1 MRIVIINK
9 SPKNLK
15 GPIQNSLFESGV
27 KVLDHSEYSQVSE
40 GDSVLF
46 FSGGQEQDAINK
58 TISRLPKKITI
69 GWWMCDYRK
78 IGHFTKNL
86 YGKFNHIFLP
96 YKNFFNDY
104 KKLGKDG
111 VWYMPQSGYAFPHVD
126 TNIGDYDAVFI
137 GGTGTYSP
145 YHKNRPSLLKTI
157 GSSCKLKI
165 ITGQGTS
172 VDQTEIYSK
181 IPLSISI
188 SGDFMIGGCSNRLYN
203 IMAAGGC
210 AFVKYFE
217 DLELIFENHKH
228 LVWFKS
234 NEEIKPLIQEY
245 LKSPKKINQIKVN
258 AKNLFLEKHTGKCRV
273 DNMFDIMEN
282 KIKKFNGYL

>member
-15 GPIQNSLFESGV
+15 GPIQKSLFESGV

-46 FSGGQEQDAINK
+46 FSGGQEQGAINK

-78 IGHFTKNL
+78 IGHFTRNL

-111 VWYMPQSGYAFPHVD
+111 VWYMPQSGYAFPNID

-137 GGTGTYSP
+137 GGTGTSP

-165 ITGQGTS
+165 ITGQGIS

-181 IPLSISI
+181 IPLSISM

-217 DLELIFENHKH
+217 DLELIFENHK
-228 LVWFKS
+228 
-234 NEEIKPLIQEY
+234 
-245 LKSPKKINQIKVN
+245 
-258 AKNLFLEKHTGKCRV
+258 LFSV
-273 DNMFDIMEN
+273 V
-282 KIKKFNGYL
+282 